1 MSIFSRSATTIPGT
15 TVPLDKLGCDT
26 TTKALKD
33 AKKGSA
39 SLLEFLQERQ
49 LITAD
54 DTHEIERVRERVEKS
69 GIVPMMTETCALIN
83 KLAGR
88 TIVDVHSFLP
98 PIPI

>member
-1 MSIFSRSATTIPGT
+1 MGIFPKWITTIPEA
-15 TVPLDKLGCDT
+15 TVRLDELHCDAT
-26 TTKALKD
+26 AKALKD

-49 LITAD
+49 LIIAD
-54 DTHEIERVRERVEKS
+54 DTYEIERVRERVEKS
-69 GIVPMMTETCALIN
+69 GIVPMMIETCALIN